1 MNSNQFTSGSSDDAD
16 VVDADVVDADGA
28 MVMKSEGANTNNIMN
43 TVRRK
48 KQSRNGKQQ
57 S

>member
-1 MNSNQFTSGSSDDAD
+1 MNSNQFTSGSSD
-16 VVDADVVDADGA
+16 DADVVDADGA